1 MRILIIGSERNREEV
16 STRLGAIH
24 KLEFR
29 ESPSKEGTEADVLFD
44 FRIHHRPEDCRLYG
58 QMRYVF
64 LNTVC
69 TTLGRLHRDYGSDI
83 AGHWFGFNGLP
94 TFFSASELE
103 VCVTDKSS
111 LSALETVCASLP
123 IGFTLVRDQVG
134 MVTPR
139 IISMIIN
146 EAYYTCA
153 EGTASRS
160 DIDLAMK
167 LGTNYP
173 YGPFEWCDRIG
184 ASEICEVLTAI
195 GGGWDPRYMICPDL
209 SRKGGA
215 NPSITG

>member
-16 STRLGAIH
+16 SARLGASH

-29 ESPSKEGTEADVLFD
+29 DSPPEDGAEADVLFD
-44 FRIHHRPEDCRLYG
+44 FRIHQRPEDCRLYG
-58 QMRYVF
+58 HMRYVF

-69 TTLGRLHRDYGSDI
+69 TTLDRLRLDYGSNI

-94 TFFSASELE
+94 TFFSAGELE
-103 VCVTDKSS
+103 VCVTDKAS

-139 IISMIIN
+139 IITMIIN
-146 EAYYTCA
+146 EAYYTYA
-153 EGTASRS
+153 EGTASRA

-184 ASEICEVLTAI
+184 ASEVCEVLTAI
-195 GGGWDPRYMICPDL
+195 GGGRDPRYKICPDL
-209 SRKGGA
+209 LKEGGA
-215 NPSITG
+215 NRCVAG